1 MSFLPTPFL
10 ADMADAFGLMDV
22 FHENLADIC
31 VDVHEILQLI
41 AFTFAFAGLLL
52 QVYKGM
58 KGGSLEGIF
67 GHIIATG
74 LTVYIMVKF
83 PEWLVNDI
91 RVALSDDLLESLD
104 LDPIGLFERF
114 GDSFGDLDIDTDA
127 SDLMVLFVDPLA
139 IIDYIANIIAAFCM
153 IFIGLLCYIV
163 FFFAYQVQI
172 FALYVGAA
180 ISPIFFGMFLFEET
194 RKTGVSYFVGLVGV
208 CFWPLGWGLGLMLA
222 DFLLQTGID
231 IIILL
236 SATLVLGTLGI
247 AIETI
252 AIFCLIIAVA
262 TWIMFVLFKAPG
274 LIQSAV
280 VSGAQIGTAFAGQA
294 VSSGMAGVS
303 AGGAVASSVVG
314 MAPVPGASTASS
326 AISSGTS
333 MATGMGNQIGGIGGG
348 GAKAS
353 GGDD

>member
-1 MSFLPTPFL
+1 MSFLPTPIL
-10 ADMADAFGLMDV
+10 ADMADAFGLMEP
-22 FHENLADIC
+22 FHDELANIC

-41 AFTFAFAGLLL
+41 AFVFAFAGLLL
-52 QVYKGM
+52 QVYQGI

-67 GHIIATG
+67 GHIVATG
-74 LTVYIMVKF
+74 LTVFIMVRF

-91 RVALSDDLLESLD
+91 RVALSDDLLASLD

-114 GDSFGDLDIDTDA
+114 GDSFGDTDIDTDA
-127 SDLMVLFVDPLA
+127 GGLMGLIIDPLA

-153 IFIGLLCYIV
+153 IFIGLLCYII

-194 RKTGVSYFVGLVGV
+194 RKTGVSYFIGLIGV

-222 DFLLQTGID
+222 DFLLQVGID

-236 SATLVLGTLGI
+236 SATLVLGALGI

-274 LIQSAV
+274 LIQAAV

-294 VSSGMAGVS
+294 VSSGMGGVS
-303 AGGAVASSVVG
+303 AGGNMAGSLVS
-314 MAPVPGASTASS
+314 MAPGGGTAGSM
-326 AISSGTS
+326 ISGGTN
-333 MATGMGNQIGGIGGG
+333 AVTGIGNQIGGIGGG
-348 GAKAS
+348 G
-353 GGDD
+353 GGKGEG

>member
-1 MSFLPTPFL
+1 MSFLPTPIL
-10 ADMADAFGLMDV
+10 ADMADAFGLMEP
-22 FHENLADIC
+22 FHDDLANIC
-31 VDVHEILQLI
+31 VDVHEVLQLI
-41 AFTFAFAGLLL
+41 AFVFAFAGLLL
-52 QVYKGM
+52 QVYKGI
-58 KGGSLEGIF
+58 KGGTLEGMF

-74 LTVYIMVKF
+74 LTVLVMVRF

-91 RVALSDDLLESLD
+91 RVALSDDLLAALN
-104 LDPIGLFERF
+104 LDPIGLFENF
-114 GDSFGDLDIDTDA
+114 GDSFGDMEIDTDA
-127 SDLMVLFVDPLA
+127 SGLMGLIVDPLA

-153 IFIGLLCYIV
+153 IFIGLLCYII

-180 ISPIFFGMFLFEET
+180 ISPIFFGMFLFEDT
-194 RKTGVSYFVGLVGV
+194 RKTGVSYFIGLIGV

-222 DFLLQTGID
+222 DFLLQVGID
-231 IIILL
+231 VIILL
-236 SATLVLGTLGI
+236 SSTLVLSLAFGI
-247 AIETI
+247 AIEAI
-252 AIFCLIIAVA
+252 AIFCLVIAVA
-262 TWIMFVLFKAPG
+262 IWIMFVLFKAPG

-294 VSSGMAGVS
+294 VSSAMGGIS

-314 MAPVPGASTASS
+314 MVPGGSSASS

-333 MATGMGNQIGGIGGG
+333 MATGVGNQIGGIGGG
-348 GAKAS
+348 AAKAS

>member
-1 MSFLPTPFL
+1 MSFLPIPIL
-10 ADMADAFGLMDV
+10 ANMADAFGLMDP
-22 FHENLADIC
+22 FYEDLADIC

-52 QVYKGM
+52 HAYKGM

-67 GHIIATG
+67 GHILATG

-91 RVALSDDLLESLD
+91 RVALSDDLLEALD

-114 GDSFGDLDIDTDA
+114 GDSFGDTDIDTDA
-127 SDLMVLFVDPLA
+127 SGLMGLIVDPLA

-153 IFIGLLCYIV
+153 IFIGLLCYII

-180 ISPIFFGMFLFEET
+180 ISPIFFGMFLFEDT
-194 RKTGVSYFVGLVGV
+194 RKTGVSYFIGLVGI

-222 DFLLQTGID
+222 DFLLQIGID
-231 IIILL
+231 VIILL
-236 SATLVLGTLGI
+236 SATLVLGALGV

-274 LIQSAV
+274 LIQAAV

-294 VSSGMAGVS
+294 TSSAMGGIGAGGNMAGSMVS
-303 AGGAVASSVVG
+303 
-314 MAPVPGASTASS
+314 MVPGGGTAGSM
-326 AISSGTS
+326 ISGGTN
-333 MATGMGNQIGGIGGG
+333 AVTGIGSQIGGIASSAKSGGG
-348 GAKAS
+348 
-353 GGDD
+353 DE